1 MHSIVEPRERLSGA
15 RASEDQAA
23 GESRAERKMIKD
35 PPPLVSAAIVERP
48 SAEEVARFRSAPTS
62 FVVDALGGAGAL
74 DWRIKPVAG
83 GVLLGVALTC
93 DCGPNDNL
101 ALAAAVAQS
110 ESGDV
115 IVAATGGFTGAAVVG
130 DLLLGIARN
139 RGVVGFVTDGMV
151 RDLVD
156 LEALGMPVYAM
167 GVTPNSPGRR
177 GPGTVGLPI
186 VCGGRSIASGDVIV
200 ADRDGVV
207 SVPRALIGETLANLE
222 RVKAA
227 EAAMLERVRGGLK
240 DPPFVEAAQEGRAG
254 KARD

>member
-1 MHSIVEPRERLSGA
+1 MGA
-15 RASEDQAA
+15 CAHGVTGPQKKA
-23 GESRAERKMIKD
+23 GPTMIED
-35 PPPLVSAAIVERP
+35 PPPLVFATSVERP
-48 SAEEVARFRSAPTS
+48 SAEEIAHFRGAPTS
-62 FVVDALGGAGAL
+62 FVVDALGGVGAL
-74 DWRIKPVAG
+74 DWRIKPVTG
-83 GVLLGVALTC
+83 GALFGVALTC

-101 ALAAAVAQS
+101 ALAAAVATS
-110 ESGDV
+110 EPGDV

-156 LEALGMPVYAM
+156 LEALGLAIFAM

-186 VCGGRSIASGDVIV
+186 ICGGRAIASGDVIV

-207 SVPRALIGETLANLE
+207 SVPRASIGETLANLE

-240 DPPFVEAAQEGRAG
+240 DVPFVGAPVEGRATNT
-254 KARD
+254 

>member
-1 MHSIVEPRERLSGA
+1 
-15 RASEDQAA
+15 
-23 GESRAERKMIKD
+23 MIDD
-35 PPPLVSAAIVERP
+35 PPPLTLATRVERP
-48 SAEEVARFRSAPTS
+48 SVEEVAQFRGAPTS
-62 FVVDALGGAGAL
+62 FVVDALGGVGAL
-74 DWRIKPVAG
+74 DWRIKPVTGIAL
-83 GVLLGVALTC
+83 VGVALTC

-110 ESGDV
+110 EPGDV

-156 LEALGMPVYAM
+156 IEALGLAVFAM

-186 VCGGRSIASGDVIV
+186 ICGGRAIASGDIIV

-207 SVPRALIGETLANLE
+207 GVPRALIGETLANLE
-222 RVKAA
+222 RVRGA

-240 DPPFVEAAQEGRAG
+240 DVPFVTAPKEARATKG
-254 KARD
+254 

>member
-1 MHSIVEPRERLSGA
+1 
-15 RASEDQAA
+15 
-23 GESRAERKMIKD
+23 MIED
-35 PPPLVSAAIVERP
+35 PPPLVFATRIERP
-48 SAEEVARFRSAPTS
+48 HAEEVAQFRGAPTS
-62 FVVDALGGAGAL
+62 FVVDALGGVGAL
-74 DWRIKPVAG
+74 DWRIKPVTAG
-83 GVLLGVALTC
+83 ALVGVALTC

-110 ESGDV
+110 EPGDV

-156 LEALGMPVYAM
+156 LEALPLPVFAI

-177 GPGTVGLPI
+177 GPGSVGLPI
-186 VCGGRSIASGDVIV
+186 VCGGRAIASGDIVV

-207 SVPRALIGETLANLE
+207 SVPRALIRKTLASLE
-222 RVKAA
+222 RVRAA
-227 EAAMLERVRGGLK
+227 EAAMLKRVRGGLK
-240 DPPFVEAAQEGRAG
+240 DVPFVATSKEDHAKKE
-254 KARD
+254 

>member
-1 MHSIVEPRERLSGA
+1 MTGPLKK
-15 RASEDQAA
+15 A
-23 GESRAERKMIKD
+23 GPTMIED
-35 PPPLVSAAIVERP
+35 PPPLVFATSVERP
-48 SAEEVARFRSAPTS
+48 SAEEIAQFRGAPTS
-62 FVVDALGGAGAL
+62 FVVDALGGVGAL
-74 DWRIKPVAG
+74 DWRIKPVTG
-83 GVLLGVALTC
+83 GALVGVALTC

-110 ESGDV
+110 EPGDV

-156 LEALGMPVYAM
+156 LEALGLAVFAM

-186 VCGGRSIASGDVIV
+186 ICGGRAIASGDVIV

-240 DPPFVEAAQEGRAG
+240 DVPFVAAPEEGRAT
-254 KARD
+254 KT